1 VLFNPPG
8 SSQNTYKLPRRHHLG
23 ADSIHIFAPPELRN
37 RDDAGGG
44 EERRGGGEAAMPLF
58 FSLFFGLAIFSQ
70 KDILKIK

>member
-1 VLFNPPG
+1 VLFNPPD
-8 SSQNTYKLPRRHHLG
+8 SSQNTHKLPRHHLG

-44 EERRGGGEAAMPLF
+44 GGEVALPF
-58 FSLFFGLAIFSQ
+58 FSFVFWLAIFSQ